1 MNEPSPRL
9 TRLLR
14 AYQRGVTPEH
24 GLSLALAALADAVTP
39 DGAPPPR
46 DFDLEEWG
54 RYSKQASIR
63 RQIMALAAELA
74 DYSQQMPLKP
84 D

>member
-14 AYQRGVTPEH
+14 AYWRGVTSEH
-24 GLSLALAALADAVTP
+24 GLSLALVALADAVTP
-39 DGAPPPR
+39 EGVSPPA

-54 RYSKQASIR
+54 RYSKQVSIR

-74 DYSQQMPLKP
+74 DHSQQVPLRP